1 MPCLGT
7 TGTALSTVAV
17 IGSVVN
23 RQLKKHCAERN
34 SQLSYGS
41 VIVTV
46 TASNIVGLYF
56 CEDFIRVK
64 FYISLTVH
72 FFNSLFK
79 TPTKCS

>member
-1 MPCLGT
+1 MQSDVTVRSSRLVYSAALRLPCCAVPCLRT
-7 TGTALSTVAV
+7 TGTALSTVVV

-46 TASNIVGLYF
+46 TASNIVGLTF
-56 CEDFIRVK
+56 VEI
-64 FYISLTVH
+64 L
-72 FFNSLFK
+72 
-79 TPTKCS
+79 